1 MSTWSRIVDA
11 DTYVYLNAS
20 TTHYGTA
27 ASLDVGCGGSKDYEL
42 WRAIIYFNLS
52 GFTYGSASI
61 TAAQLNMVVT
71 SVGASGS
78 AFKCHRLTRSD
89 WVETQAT
96 HTIYKTSNNWSS
108 AGGDYTWTDVVSWT
122 APAAT
127 GTCSITGMSNLVKDA
142 IDNRSSALHLLLKS
156 AEEGSVVH
164 NDLIILANH
173 AHNAEANRPTLVITY
188 DAPSTGHYLPTLGAG
203 KL

>member
-20 TTHYGTA
+20 TTNYGTA

-78 AFKCHRLTRSD
+78 AFK
-89 WVETQAT
+89 
-96 HTIYKTSNNWSS
+96 
-108 AGGDYTWTDVVSWT
+108 WTDVVSWT

-173 AHNAEANRPTLVITY
+173 ANNAEANRPTLVITY